1 MNSIRNHFEKE
12 LTLLY
17 NDLVKMAALIEDS
30 IQKSIVVIKTM
41 DENLADEIIINDK
54 EINAMEKSIENRCL
68 TLLLR
73 QQPVASDLRLI
84 SAALKMITDM
94 ERIGDHAKDIS
105 EIVKLSDISE
115 ISEYA
120 NDLPDMAQKAIDM
133 VKNSITAFINKD
145 VALARDTINKDDE
158 VDELFIIV
166 KDELSKAMQTQKSH
180 MDEMLD
186 VIMIAKYLERIADHA
201 VNICEWVNYMITGK
215 HTNYEYYDKPDG
227 LIKDE

>member
-1 MNSIRNHFEKE
+1 MNTIRTNFDKE

-17 NDLVKMAALIEDS
+17 NDLVKMASLIEES
-30 IQKSIVVIKTM
+30 IQKSIVVIRTH
-41 DENLADEIIINDK
+41 DEVLADEIIVNDK

-105 EIVKLSDISE
+105 EIVKLSNIKE
-115 ISEYA
+115 ISSYSE
-120 NDLPDMAQKAIDM
+120 DLADMAEKAIGM
-133 VKNSITAFINKD
+133 VKDSITAFIRKEERI
-145 VALARDTINKDDE
+145 ARETIQKDDA

-166 KDELSKAMQTQKSH
+166 KSDLTETIKKGANADDVLDAM
-180 MDEMLD
+180 
-186 VIMIAKYLERIADHA
+186 MICKYLERIADHA
-201 VNICEWVNYMITGK
+201 VNI
-215 HTNYEYYDKPDG
+215 
-227 LIKDE
+227 

>member
-1 MNSIRNHFEKE
+1 MNTIRTNFDKE

-17 NDLVKMAALIEDS
+17 NDLVMMASLIEES
-30 IQKSIVVIKTM
+30 IQKSIVVIRTH
-41 DENLADEIIINDK
+41 DEVLADEIIVNDK

-105 EIVKLSDISE
+105 EIVKLSNIKE
-115 ISEYA
+115 ISSYSE
-120 NDLPDMAQKAIDM
+120 DLADMAEKAIGM
-133 VKNSITAFINKD
+133 VKDSITAFIRKD
-145 VALARDTINKDDE
+145 ERIARETIQKDDA

-166 KDELSKAMQTQKSH
+166 KSDLTETIKKGANADDVLDAM
-180 MDEMLD
+180 
-186 VIMIAKYLERIADHA
+186 MICKYLERIADHA
-201 VNICEWVNYMITGK
+201 VNICEWVIYLITGE
-215 HTNYEYYDKPDG
+215 HTNTDDFKG
-227 LIKDE
+227 TI

>member
-1 MNSIRNHFEKE
+1 MNNVRSNFDKE

-17 NDLVKMAALIEDS
+17 NDLVKMASLIEES
-30 IQKSIVVIKTM
+30 IQKSIIVIRTH
-41 DENLADEIIINDK
+41 DEKLADEIIVNDK

-105 EIVKLSDISE
+105 EIVKLSNIKQIS
-115 ISEYA
+115 SYSQ
-120 NDLPDMAQKAIDM
+120 DLAEMAEKSIAM
-133 VKNSITAFINKD
+133 VKDSITAFIRKD
-145 VALARDTINKDDE
+145 EFIAKETIKKDDA

-166 KDELSKAMQTQKSH
+166 KSDLTETIKKGANADDVLDAM
-180 MDEMLD
+180 
-186 VIMIAKYLERIADHA
+186 MICKYLERIADHA
-201 VNICEWVNYMITGK
+201 VNICEWVIYLITCE
-215 HTNYEYYDKPDG
+215 HTNTDDFKGTE
-227 LIKDE
+227 L

>member
-1 MNSIRNHFEKE
+1 MNTIRTNFDKE

-17 NDLVKMAALIEDS
+17 NDLVKMASLIEES
-30 IQKSIVVIKTM
+30 IQKSIVVIRTH
-41 DENLADEIIINDK
+41 DEVLADEIIVNDK

-105 EIVKLSDISE
+105 EIVKLSNIKE
-115 ISEYA
+115 ISSYSE
-120 NDLPDMAQKAIDM
+120 DLADMAEKAIGM
-133 VKNSITAFINKD
+133 VKDSITAFIRKD
-145 VALARDTINKDDE
+145 ERIARETIQKDDA

-166 KDELSKAMQTQKSH
+166 KSDLTETIKKGANADDVLDAM
-180 MDEMLD
+180 
-186 VIMIAKYLERIADHA
+186 MICKYLERIADHA
-201 VNICEWVNYMITGK
+201 VNICEWVIYLITGE
-215 HTNYEYYDKPDG
+215 HTNTDDFKG
-227 LIKDE
+227 TI